1 MIATVLRS
9 LRPAQWTKNVFVL
22 APAAFAGGLMD
33 PDTVRAG
40 AVVLTAFCAAASAVY
55 LFNDLRDREQDRRH
69 PTKRGRPV
77 ASGALGAAPAA
88 LVCAG
93 LAAAS
98 LGAAWSLNGRTVQL
112 VAAYL
117 LVNAC
122 YSLWLK
128 RIVIVDVMVLSSGYV
143 IRVLAG
149 AAAVGVAVSAWLV
162 LCTVFLALFL
172 GFSKR
177 RHELVLLLGEA
188 GEQRSVLNHY
198 SRTFLDQ
205 MMNVVTASTLLSY
218 ALYTTADET
227 VARFGAFS
235 LVWTVPFVLFGI
247 FRYLY
252 LIHQAED
259 PKQRNPTE
267 LLLFDP
273 PFLINMGLY
282 GLTVLL
288 IVYVG
293 GPPAQ

>member
-1 MIATVLRS
+1 M
-9 LRPAQWTKNVFVL
+9 FVL
-22 APAAFAGGLMD
+22 APAAFAGGLTA
-33 PDTVRAG
+33 PDTATAA
-40 AVVLTAFCAAASAVY
+40 AVALAAFCAAASAVY

-69 PTKRGRPV
+69 PTKRLRPV
-77 ASGALGAAPAA
+77 ASGAVGTA
-88 LVCAG
+88 LASAVSAG

-98 LGAAWSLNGRTVQL
+98 LGAAWTLNSRTVQL
-112 VAAYL
+112 VGAYL
-117 LVNAC
+117 AVNLC
-122 YSLWLK
+122 YSMWLK
-128 RIVIVDVMVLSSGYV
+128 RIVIVDVMVLSSGYL
-143 IRVLAG
+143 IRVLTG

-177 RHELVLLLGEA
+177 RHELVLLLDGA

-198 SRTFLDQ
+198 SLAYLDQ

-218 ALYTTADET
+218 ALYTTADDT
-227 VARFGAFS
+227 AARFGAYS

-252 LIHQAED
+252 LIHQAVN

-273 PFLINMGLY
+273 PFLVNLGLY
-282 GLTVLL
+282 GLTVFL
-288 IVYVG
+288 IVYLL
-293 GPPAQ
+293 PAQ

>member
-1 MIATVLRS
+1 MFTTILRS
-9 LRPAQWTKNVFVL
+9 LRPAQWSKNVFVL
-22 APAAFAGGLMD
+22 APAAFAGGL
-33 PDTVRAG
+33 TVPATIAA
-40 AVVLTAFCAAASAVY
+40 AVVALAAFCAAASAVY

-69 PTKRGRPV
+69 PRKRLRPV
-77 ASGALGAAPAA
+77 ASGALGAAPASVVA
-88 LVCAG
+88 AV
-93 LAAAS
+93 LAAVA
-98 LGAAWSLNGRTVQL
+98 LGAAWTLNSRTVQL

-117 LVNAC
+117 VVNLC

-128 RIVIVDVMVLSSGYV
+128 RIVIVDVMVLSSGFV

-177 RHELVLLLGEA
+177 RHELVLLVGEA

-198 SRTFLDQ
+198 SPTFLDQ

-227 VARFGAFS
+227 VARFGAYS

-252 LIHQAED
+252 LIHQAEN

-282 GLTVLL
+282 GLAVVL
-288 IVYVG
+288 IVYL
-293 GPPAQ
+293 

>member
-1 MIATVLRS
+1 MFATILRS
-9 LRPAQWTKNVFVL
+9 LRPAQWSKNVFVL
-22 APAAFAGGLMD
+22 APAAFAGGLTV
-33 PDTVRAG
+33 PD
-40 AVVLTAFCAAASAVY
+40 AVAAAAVALAAFCAAASSVY
-55 LFNDLRDREQDRRH
+55 LFNDLRDRELDRRH
-69 PTKRGRPV
+69 PRKSLRPV
-77 ASGALGAAPAA
+77 ASGALGTAPAS
-88 LVCAG
+88 VVSAG
-93 LAAAS
+93 LATVA
-98 LGAAWSLNGRTVQL
+98 LGAAWTLNDRTVQL

-117 LVNAC
+117 VVNLC

-128 RIVIVDVMVLSSGYV
+128 RIVIVDVMVLSSGFV

-149 AAAVGVAVSAWLV
+149 AAAVGAAVSAWLV

-177 RHELVLLLGEA
+177 RHELVLLVGEA

-198 SRTFLDQ
+198 SPMFLDQ

-227 VARFGAFS
+227 VARFGDYS

-252 LIHQAED
+252 LIHQAEN

-273 PFLINMGLY
+273 PFLVNMGLY
-282 GLTVLL
+282 SLTVLL

-293 GPPAQ
+293 SPS

>member
-1 MIATVLRS
+1 MFPTILRA
-9 LRPAQWTKNVFVL
+9 LRPGQWSKNVFVL
-22 APAAFAGGLMD
+22 APAVFAGGLTA
-33 PDTVRAG
+33 PDTIRA
-40 AVVLTAFCAAASAVY
+40 AVTALAAFCAAASAVY

-69 PTKRGRPV
+69 PTKRRRPV
-77 ASGALGAAPAA
+77 ASGAVGAAQAS
-88 LVCAG
+88 VVGAG

-98 LGAAWSLNGRTVQL
+98 LGAAWTLNHRTVQL

-117 LVNAC
+117 VVNLC

-177 RHELVLLLGEA
+177 RHELVLLLGRS
-188 GEQRSVLNHY
+188 GGQRSVLNHY

-205 MMNVVTASTLLSY
+205 MMNVVTASTLLAY

-227 VARFGAFS
+227 VARFGAYS

-259 PKQRNPTE
+259 PKRRNPTE

-273 PFLINMGLY
+273 PFLVNMGLY
-282 GLTVLL
+282 SLTVFL
-288 IVYVG
+288 IVYLR
-293 GPPAQ
+293 PAP

>member
-1 MIATVLRS
+1 MFTPLLRS
-9 LRPAQWTKNVFVL
+9 LRPAQWSKNVFVL
-22 APAAFAGGLMD
+22 APAAFAGGLTA
-33 PDTVRAG
+33 PGTVTAA
-40 AVVLTAFCAAASAVY
+40 AVALVAFSAAASAVY

-69 PTKRGRPV
+69 PTKRRRPV

-88 LVCAG
+88 LASAA

-98 LGAAWSLNGRTVQL
+98 LGAAWTLNGRTLLL

-117 LVNAC
+117 VVNLC
-122 YSLWLK
+122 YCLWLK

-177 RHELVLLLGEA
+177 RHELVLLVGEA

-227 VARFGAFS
+227 VARFGAYS

-252 LIHQAED
+252 LIHQAAN

-273 PFLINMGLY
+273 PFLVNMGLY
-282 GLTVLL
+282 SVTVFL
-288 IVYVG
+288 IVYLR
-293 GPPAQ
+293 PAQ

>member
-1 MIATVLRS
+1 MFAAVLRS
-9 LRPAQWTKNVFVL
+9 LRPAQWSKNVFVL
-22 APAAFAGGLMD
+22 APAAFAGGLTA
-33 PDTVRAG
+33 PDTVSA
-40 AVVLTAFCAAASAVY
+40 ATTALAAFCAAASAVY

-69 PTKRGRPV
+69 PTKRQRPV
-77 ASGALGAAPAA
+77 ASGALGVGLAS
-88 LVCAG
+88 VISAG
-93 LAAAS
+93 LAMAS
-98 LGAAWSLNGRTVQL
+98 LGAAWTLNARTVQL

-117 LVNAC
+117 VVNLC

-188 GEQRSVLNHY
+188 GEQRSVLNDY

-218 ALYTTADET
+218 ALYTTAEET
-227 VARFGAFS
+227 VARFGAYD

-252 LIHQAED
+252 LIHQAEN

-273 PFLINMGLY
+273 PFLVNMGLY
-282 GLTVLL
+282 SLTVLL
-288 IVYVG
+288 IVYMR
-293 GPPAQ
+293 PAQ

>member
-1 MIATVLRS
+1 MFATLFRS
-9 LRPAQWTKNVFVL
+9 FRPAQWSKNVFVL
-22 APAAFAGGLMD
+22 APAAFAGGLTD
-33 PDTVRAG
+33 PGTIAA
-40 AVVLTAFCAAASAVY
+40 AVLALAAFCAAASAVY
-55 LFNDLRDREQDRRH
+55 LFNDLRDRELDRRH
-69 PTKRGRPV
+69 PRKRLRPV
-77 ASGALGAAPAA
+77 ASGALGPAPA
-88 LVCAG
+88 
-93 LAAAS
+93 LAASAVLAALA
-98 LGAAWSLNGRTVQL
+98 LGAAWSLNGRTAQL

-117 LVNAC
+117 VVNVC

-128 RIVIVDVMVLSSGYV
+128 RIVIVDVMVLSSGFV

-177 RHELVLLLGEA
+177 RHELVLLVGEA

-198 SRTFLDQ
+198 SPTFLDQ

-227 VARFGAFS
+227 VARFGAYS

-252 LIHQAED
+252 LIHQAEN

-273 PFLINMGLY
+273 PFLVNMGLY
-282 GLTVLL
+282 GLTVIL
-288 IVYVG
+288 IVYL
-293 GPPAQ
+293 PPAQ

>member
-1 MIATVLRS
+1 MFATILRS
-9 LRPAQWTKNVFVL
+9 LRPAQWSKNVFVL
-22 APAAFAGGLMD
+22 APAAFAGGLTD
-33 PDTVRAG
+33 PGTIAA
-40 AVVLTAFCAAASAVY
+40 AVVALAAFCGAASAVY
-55 LFNDLRDREQDRRH
+55 LFNDLRDRELDRRH
-69 PTKRGRPV
+69 PRKRLRPV
-77 ASGALGAAPAA
+77 ASGALGVAPASMLSA
-88 LVCAG
+88 V
-93 LAAAS
+93 LAAVA
-98 LGAAWSLNGRTVQL
+98 LGAAWTLNSRTVQL

-117 LVNAC
+117 VVNLC

-128 RIVIVDVMVLSSGYV
+128 RIVIVDVMVLSSGFV

-177 RHELVLLLGEA
+177 RHELVLLVGEA

-198 SRTFLDQ
+198 SPAFLDQ

-227 VARFGAFS
+227 VARFGAYS
-235 LVWTVPFVLFGI
+235 LIWTVPFVLFGI

-252 LIHQAED
+252 LIHQAEN

-267 LLLFDP
+267 LLLFDI
-273 PFLINMGLY
+273 PFLVNMGLY

-288 IVYVG
+288 IVYLR
-293 GPPAQ
+293 AA

>member
-1 MIATVLRS
+1 MFATVFRS
-9 LRPAQWTKNVFVL
+9 LRPAQWSKNVFVL
-22 APAAFAGGLMD
+22 APAAFAGSLTAS
-33 PDTVRAG
+33 DTVT
-40 AVVLTAFCAAASAVY
+40 AVAVALVAFCAAASAVY

-69 PTKRGRPV
+69 PIKRRRPL
-77 ASGALGAAPAA
+77 ASGALSATLASA
-88 LVCAG
+88 VSAG

-98 LGAAWSLNGRTVQL
+98 LGTAWTLNSRTVWL

-117 LVNAC
+117 AVNLC

-128 RIVIVDVMVLSSGYV
+128 RVVIVDVMVLSSGYL

-177 RHELVLLLGEA
+177 RHELVLLLGGA
-188 GEQRSVLNHY
+188 GEQRPVLNHY
-198 SRTFLDQ
+198 SLAFLDQ

-227 VARFGAFS
+227 VARFGAYS

-252 LIHQAED
+252 LIHQAEN
-259 PKQRNPTE
+259 PKRRNPTE
-267 LLLFDP
+267 LLLFDA
-273 PFLINMGLY
+273 PFLANVGLY
-282 GLTVLL
+282 SLTVFL
-288 IVYVG
+288 IVYMR
-293 GPPAQ
+293 PAQ